1 MGLRR
6 ARRGSPDDSARQQQ
20 DAVHRNQ
27 ELIRLRS
34 AQICEAEHTAARLR
48 AVLQT
53 HQREA
58 RAHSAQPL
66 PRERRAAVL
75 ETLRELQDT
84 QRRITAKYHECG
96 VLRTYLARLQ
106 GVTEQRALMEASIA
120 TVRALGSAT
129 VREGDHAQHAD
140 HLAEAIRSRVEEAAD
155 VDRALREVART
166 AETSGAPA
174 EEDTALLAQAGDA
187 LAAPVEPLTLDSSA
201 AAFLRALDTALGG
214 GGDDG
219 AGAAAA
225 LVGDRLS
232 NDDAASDSG
241 RTQTSV
247 RRRARAAAV
256 AAAL

>member
-1 MGLRR
+1 MSARCGTHPRVCGLSCWAFVRPRRSPPPLCWGSCWAGGSRRCRRRRPAILCRCPTRARVSLCPGGREMGNTCYAAMGLRR

-106 GVTEQRALMEASIA
+106 GVTEQRALME
-120 TVRALGSAT
+120 
-129 VREGDHAQHAD
+129 
-140 HLAEAIRSRVEEAAD
+140 
-155 VDRALREVART
+155 
-166 AETSGAPA
+166 
-174 EEDTALLAQAGDA
+174 
-187 LAAPVEPLTLDSSA
+187 
-201 AAFLRALDTALGG
+201 
-214 GGDDG
+214 
-219 AGAAAA
+219 
-225 LVGDRLS
+225 
-232 NDDAASDSG
+232 
-241 RTQTSV
+241 
-247 RRRARAAAV
+247 
-256 AAAL
+256 